1 MTIKKGSI
9 CALLQESPSGRHRR
23 LKGGEKETQMCVHM
37 SRVSSVHQA
46 FETTR
51 FDIPRVTVTPVTT
64 ILGST
69 KCTHPHG
76 NPLASVYLCVDA
88 TSHCG
93 YYIYV
98 TGAEKG
104 SQPRGED
111 SEHPPK
117 HGAGRSPKSILSYP
131 LASIGVHWRPFAV
144 QSNRSG

>member
-69 KCTHPHG
+69 KCTHTHG

-98 TGAEKG
+98 TGAEQG
-104 SQPRGED
+104 SQPKRWMEFL
-111 SEHPPK
+111 P
-117 HGAGRSPKSILSYP
+117 
-131 LASIGVHWRPFAV
+131 
-144 QSNRSG
+144 